1 MSFRILPPVISN
13 TSQNASAVPSVRLA
27 TTDAWSCGRAR
38 DFHVAAAIVVAARS
52 AWPVVPEAVSRFFK
66 VFCLSFQDVAPQ
78 DSPLSTFTEETP
90 MRPDTT
96 RSSWGSV
103 AVAALAVLAMSL
115 TWACDSQPPMSP
127 TPLPGGPGSVAGPSP
142 APSPTDSSPPQ
153 PSPTRYHVS
162 GRVTDEAGSPIA
174 GALVAV
180 NHGRVQ
186 GSTTTST
193 CPDFVQ
199 NWCWLSTRTNASGEY
214 AMEVEAGPL
223 RSSYGAPG
231 IGYTY
236 SFAPGYETNVQWV
249 PAGGPLLTHNLQLRP
264 ERPIRPGESTSVSVG
279 PTSMLCTD
287 LEDLWVL
294 GNRCEVIRVESAA
307 GTLVVDVG
315 PTGGAAPPLLFWA
328 TSGNYA
334 GLITR
339 TGPSTVSI
347 PVRGGTYLL
356 FVGIPEG
363 APTQRFDV
371 TTSLQ

>member
-1 MSFRILPPVISN
+1 
-13 TSQNASAVPSVRLA
+13 
-27 TTDAWSCGRAR
+27 
-38 DFHVAAAIVVAARS
+38 
-52 AWPVVPEAVSRFFK
+52 
-66 VFCLSFQDVAPQ
+66 
-78 DSPLSTFTEETP
+78 
-90 MRPDTT
+90 MRQHTT
-96 RSSWGSV
+96 RSWWRRG
-103 AVAALAVLAMSL
+103 AVPALAVLAMSL
-115 TWACDSQPPMSP
+115 TSACDSQPPMSP
-127 TPLPGGPGSVAGPSP
+127 TPPPGGPGSVAGPSP

-162 GRVTDEAGSPIA
+162 GRVTDEAGVPIA
-174 GALVAV
+174 SALVAV

-199 NWCWLSTRTNASGEY
+199 NWCWLSTRTNATGEY

-236 SFAPGYETNVQWV
+236 SFAPGYETTVQWV
-249 PAGGPLLTHNLQLRP
+249 PAGGPLLVHDLQLRP

-287 LEDLWVL
+287 LEDWWVL
-294 GNRCEVIRVESAA
+294 GNRCEVIQVESSA
-307 GTLVVDVG
+307 GTLIVDVR
-315 PTGGAAPPLLFWA
+315 TAAGAPAPLLFWA

-339 TGPSTVSI
+339 PGPSTVSI
-347 PVRGGTYLL
+347 PVRGGTYRL
-356 FVGIPEG
+356 FVGIPDG
-363 APTQRFDV
+363 TPTERFDV
-371 TTSLQ
+371 VTSLR